1 MNKIEKLNG
10 ERFLRVKAENKNVTH
25 SFITT
30 PVILLHV

>member
-25 SFITT
+25 SFTT
-30 PVILLHV
+30 PPVIIV